1 MALMSR
7 AGDGFQ
13 RLARGS
19 CGARWEPWEIVGW
32 AVRDAEGLYL
42 TSLRRW
48 DRVERQAILL
58 QEEPSRELCRHLRW
72 SGFRVVRVVRRVRG
86 VAVEPLRA
94 SECWG
99 HEPGTGLCY
108 RSQAW
113 ERALGC
119 TGLVEAS
126 GAGSCSLGERRWYW
140 WWREWFPQFSGADV
154 LEWTRREVR

>member
-42 TSLRRW
+42 TSLRRR
-48 DRVERQAILL
+48 DRVGRQSILL
-58 QEEPSRELCRHLRW
+58 REEPSRELRRHLRW
-72 SGFRVVRVVRRVRG
+72 SGFRVVRVVRRVRELG
-86 VAVEPLRA
+86 TDPLRA

-99 HEPGTGLCY
+99 YEPGTGLCY
-108 RSQAW
+108 RSQGW

-119 TGLVEAS
+119 AGLVGDS
-126 GAGSCSLGERRWYW
+126 GAGTCQHGWRDWGWRWLVQAFPACSTGDRCCGW
-140 WWREWFPQFSGADV
+140 
-154 LEWTRREVR
+154 